1 MFFLRVA
8 LQRNH
13 CDSHVAQTFISLSC
27 RYIKSRRACP
37 FYGPSRTRCVP
48 VHEETSIDAC
58 VEVAENIRVPG
69 RYRETEKEDGQ
80 ITSGIMGSERMFSRR
95 LTV

>member
-1 MFFLRVA
+1 M
-8 LQRNH
+8 
-13 CDSHVAQTFISLSC
+13 
-27 RYIKSRRACP
+27 
-37 FYGPSRTRCVP
+37 P
-48 VHEETSIDAC
+48 VHEETCRSMRA
-58 VEVAENIRVPG
+58 EVAENIRVPG